1 MMAGF
6 SEAPEPEGLVKLGG
20 KMGDVFLEVLT
31 CSGGTTNTKR
41 NKHNKSRDIYGLLII

>member
-20 KMGDVFLEVLT
+20 KMGDVFLEVLVLEELRILREINIT
-31 CSGGTTNTKR
+31 KAGTFMAC
-41 NKHNKSRDIYGLLII
+41 